1 MRGGA
6 PRVVWTTL
14 GLDPRTISA
23 HSAAQRLIQHGKAP
37 HLVWNPVNGET
48 VQLIP
53 IGRAGCSLVA
63 AAEPTL
69 ERPLPDM
76 YSVEPITAEP
86 STQVTDAHTQG
97 RLCVQLGVIAFGWEP
112 FTSGP
117 VSGLGPILDWFGSWG
132 IPRRWPAGR
141 PAPFACAHTI
151 VRSRKLWAR
160 GGHYGASQ
168 VPGCMAAGP
177 GAIDIEMLTGAPAAH
192 GVEIPLPRVAD
203 GLQRERPAPVSPAAV
218 SRVGN
223 VLADSEPG
231 GLLTAGEPAGA
242 LARAG

>member
-1 MRGGA
+1 VGDAWMPGAGYARAPSDGGLMRGGA

-37 HLVWNPVNGET
+37 HLVWNPVTGET

-53 IGRAGCSLVA
+53 IVRAGCSLVA

-117 VSGLGPILDWFGSWG
+117 LRGLGPILAWFGS
-132 IPRRWPAGR
+132 
-141 PAPFACAHTI
+141 
-151 VRSRKLWAR
+151 
-160 GGHYGASQ
+160 
-168 VPGCMAAGP
+168 
-177 GAIDIEMLTGAPAAH
+177 
-192 GVEIPLPRVAD
+192 
-203 GLQRERPAPVSPAAV
+203 
-218 SRVGN
+218 
-223 VLADSEPG
+223 
-231 GLLTAGEPAGA
+231 
-242 LARAG
+242 